1 MAAASSAGS
10 LKKRLRHATGDVQA
24 ILSLVAEAER
34 LRWTDLRALSDLYAV
49 AMNAIGP
56 MPLQTAP
63 EEYGELCVKRL
74 QALSSVDKQ
83 EACTFNSFLEHYG
96 IRQDDARLREAVSAL
111 GRKSMASGLAPSSP
125 RAIRTLGCQAPRP
138 AGPCTGRGSSTPI
151 RPRTL
156 SYSGCCDT
164 SELEDVIA
172 AVAAG
177 ASSGG
182 EDEDHHQATCGA
194 AQGSQATCAPLQQ
207 PASVMPAKATCAPP
221 QQPASFMPPK
231 NVAEDS
237 DIEGTG
243 TMEFTQV
250 SDLQQLPPIPEDDP
264 DVPACSLAESCEAP
278 AVEVSDLSSP
288 PKEAIPVAPAAPA
301 VQKVILV
308 NGVPYTKLQT
318 IGRGG
323 SSKVFKVRTSCG
335 KVLALKRV
343 TASCPKHFDA
353 LGNEVTLLR
362 QLRDSSNVIQVI
374 DAEVLRERLILH
386 IVMELGETDLG
397 GLLQSE
403 PDWTLGDIQARWRE
417 MLEAVQVV
425 HNERIVHSDLK
436 PGNFLLVGERL
447 KLIDFGIAKRIAS
460 NTTNISRE
468 NSVGTISYMA
478 PEAVKQGA
486 LKIGRPS
493 DIWSLGII
501 LYQMVY
507 MKSPFAH
514 LDPMQRLF
522 ALTDPTVGIEF
533 PEEHRLA
540 NHCTATKGALMDVLQ
555 RCLQRDPRKRPTMK
569 DLLEHPFLSAETVRL
584 TRASFDRTME
594 DLVNSFFHAADG
606 ALNGAQGL
614 PAGQDDLADAKA
626 CCQLLSDQ
634 VWQRLTSSCDD
645 QAASFTAL
653 APFKDWLSRGVNK
666 RQRLT
671 AGAAGAKEQQR
682 SAPSSVGPSSAAGK
696 PLSARAASPSCAPSV
711 EAARQRSPLMQ
722 VEAPRQRT
730 PLMQLNNN
738 NTGTNTKAGLGQPA
752 IHAEQL
758 QKQRQ
763 CLRKAGPTA
772 HPGAISGKENL
783 GVAPG
788 RHGSAGFAN
797 SNLAVR
803 RLQAS
808 HAKIA
813 DDKLEEEQ
821 TQLTCWA

>member
-1 MAAASSAGS
+1 MAASSAGS

-34 LRWTDLRALSDLYAV
+34 LRWSDLRALGDLYAV

-56 MPLQTAP
+56 LPLQTAP

-74 QALSSVDKQ
+74 QVLCSVDKQ

-96 IRQDDARLREAVSAL
+96 IRQEDARLQEAVTAL

-156 SYSGCCDT
+156 SYSGCDT
-164 SELEDVIA
+164 SDLEDAIA

-182 EDEDHHQATCGA
+182 EDEDH
-194 AQGSQATCAPLQQ
+194 QATCAPLQPASVPKDHHATSAPPQ
-207 PASVMPAKATCAPP
+207 PASAMPARIA
-221 QQPASFMPPK
+221 
-231 NVAEDS
+231 AEDV
-237 DIEGTG
+237 DMEGTG

-250 SDLQQLPPIPEDDP
+250 SDLQQLFPIPEDDP
-264 DVPACSLAESCEAP
+264 EVPSALAESEAP
-278 AVEVSDLSSP
+278 GHNPAEVSDLSSP
-288 PKEAIPVAPAAPA
+288 AKEAIPVAPVAP
-301 VQKVILV
+301 KVILV

-323 SSKVFKVRTSCG
+323 SSKVFKVKTSCG
-335 KVLALKRV
+335 KILALKRV

-362 QLRDSSNVIQVI
+362 QLRDSPNVIQVI

-386 IVMELGETDLG
+386 IVMELGDTDLG
-397 GLLQSE
+397 GLLQAE

-425 HNERIVHSDLK
+425 HHERIVHSDLK
-436 PGNFLLVGERL
+436 PGNFLLVGDRL

-540 NHCTATKGALMDVLQ
+540 NHCPATKAALMDVLQ
-555 RCLQRDPRKRPTMK
+555 KCLQRDPRKRPAMK
-569 DLLEHPFLSAETVRL
+569 DLLEHPFLSAETTRL
-584 TRASFDRTME
+584 TRSCFDRTME
-594 DLVNSFFHAADG
+594 DLVSSIFQAADG
-606 ALNGAQGL
+606 ALKQGVQGD
-614 PAGQDDLADAKA
+614 PGRSPEDLADAKA
-626 CCQLLSDQ
+626 CWQLLSDQ
-634 VWQRLTSSCDD
+634 VWQRLTSSNDD
-645 QAASFTAL
+645 QAPSFTAL
-653 APFKDWLSRGVNK
+653 APFKDWLSRGVSK
-666 RQRLT
+666 RQRLNV
-671 AGAAGAKEQQR
+671 GAPAKEQQKK
-682 SAPSSVGPSSAAGK
+682 GPSSANSGAGMS
-696 PLSARAASPSCAPSV
+696 SATSKNPSAPATRTPSPSCAPSV
-711 EAARQRSPLMQ
+711 E
-722 VEAPRQRT
+722 VPRQRT
-730 PLMQLNNN
+730 PLMQLN
-738 NTGTNTKAGLGQPA
+738 AGSGQVP

-763 CLRKAGPTA
+763 CLRKAGA
-772 HPGAISGKENL
+772 NAPGAATGKENL
-783 GVAPG
+783 GLAPA
-788 RHGSAGFAN
+788 RLGSAGFAN

-808 HAKIA
+808 HAKIT
-813 DDKLEEEQ
+813 DYKPEEQ
-821 TQLTCWA
+821 EEHTQLTCWGP